1 MATRVGMREE
11 PKPVTAPAP
20 VAPVEEPETIAPEVE
35 KELKKA
41 LKTTTKRGKKKTEA

>member
-1 MATRVGMREE
+1 MATRVGMIQT
-11 PKPVTAPAP
+11 PKPVSAPAP

-41 LKTTTKRGKKKTEA
+41 LKPTKRGKKKTEA

>member
-20 VAPVEEPETIAPEVE
+20 VVPVEEPETIVPEVE

-41 LKTTTKRGKKKTEA
+41 LKVTKRGKKKTEK